1 MIDSPESQETSAA
14 QELYN
19 MREAIERAGRSSG
32 LEVNSPSFSQKLSP
46 ATLEIFRNNFQ
57 NHFDDN
63 QIEPGLKVAHRTAVK
78 DLDYL
83 IEIFSRFPPFCEAIN
98 LYIGRVRNFQ
108 EITEED
114 VLRIV
119 NSLKR
124 AGVKVQLFDKQ
135 EEALKFGAYRNP
147 NPYLKEGPGNLATVR
162 QVKRLLKDELVLSV
176 FLANREDRRISPD
189 DVYQNLVHDLVSY
202 IMRGTDSRGN
212 LDING
217 WSKWG
222 KKAEKQYLPIIT
234 ADSLLDT
241 IIDLSGETS

>member
-1 MIDSPESQETSAA
+1 MIDSPETQEISARE
-14 QELYN
+14 ELFK
-19 MREAIERAGRSSG
+19 MHKAIERTGRSSG
-32 LEVNSPSFSQKLSP
+32 SEFNSPSFSQQLSP

-57 NHFDDN
+57 NNFDYN

-83 IEIFSRFPPFCEAIN
+83 IKNFSRFPPFCEAIN
-98 LYIGRVRNFQ
+98 LYMGALRNSQ
-108 EITEED
+108 KITEED

-119 NSLKR
+119 NSLER
-124 AGVKVQLFDKQ
+124 AGVKVQLFDQQ

-147 NPYLKEGPGNLATVR
+147 NPYLEGPGNLATVR

-189 DVYQNLVHDLVSY
+189 DVYQSLVHDLVFY
-202 IMRGTDSRGN
+202 IMQGTDSRGN

-217 WSKWG
+217 WSRWG
-222 KKAEKQYLPIIT
+222 EKAQKQYHPIIT
-234 ADSLLDT
+234 VDSLMHT
-241 IIDLSGETS
+241 IIDLSEKLPK